1 MNLFIIFIIF
11 AEARGSGT
19 RLHSL
24 GNRIDWSR
32 FFCFVG
38 ISFPSVSPSL
48 IFEQWEAALDRN
60 FALEEAS
67 RLFAYFV
74 LWTFILCFPS
84 TFFCVR
90 TTCFFPSSCSWHVVA
105 TNFFFLLSHFSPVPA
120 PPTLTLLSICQ
131 IGKESLLYNVYK

>member
-32 FFCFVG
+32 FFNFVG

-48 IFEQWEAALDRN
+48 IFEQWEAALDCE

-67 RLFAYFV
+67 RLFAYFL
-74 LWTFILCFPS
+74 LWKFIPCFPF

-90 TTCFFPSSCSWHVVA
+90 TTSFCALFPSSCFLHVVA
-105 TNFFFLLSHFSPVPA
+105 ANVFFLLAHFSPVPVPP

-131 IGKESLLYNVYK
+131 IGKESLL

>member
-105 TNFFFLLSHFSPVPA
+105 TNFFFLLSHFSPVP
-120 PPTLTLLSICQ
+120 PPPPYPNTFVNLSNWKRKFTL
-131 IGKESLLYNVYK
+131 